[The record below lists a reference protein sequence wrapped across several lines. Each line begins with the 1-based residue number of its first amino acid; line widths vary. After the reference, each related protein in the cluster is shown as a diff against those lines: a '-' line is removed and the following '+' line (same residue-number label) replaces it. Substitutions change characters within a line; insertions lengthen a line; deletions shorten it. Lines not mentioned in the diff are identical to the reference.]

1 LVFLFMPADPHRT
14 GEWLE
19 AGPRWRFEPPEVP
32 ADVVVWL
39 HPPLPPGTPALQA
52 LRFAARRERAIAS
65 LRRRSP
71 RNLAVRAV
79 HRLSPPDWKTTA
91 IRSRTRTALLS
102 GALVELCIEPRPER
116 ILDVVAEQA
125 GALGSVGAFRSGA
138 GGAALVRVR
147 LPGGTEG
154 ILRATKKGSPG
165 DPSRAADGLGWLAGA
180 ELGMVP
186 RLLGRGEVAGA
197 SWSLESVLPGRRPG
211 RVGPD
216 LVRQVA
222 QICSCLPRSDRPITA
237 LGEDLEVIGV
247 RYPDLVPALQR
258 IQHRIRRIIAP
269 LPSVMRHGD
278 LWAGNVLV
286 EGTAVSGLVDWG
298 AWHDAA
304 VPGAD
309 LVHLFCTEEGVRNRR
324 ELGQVWRERPWQSDR
339 FHHATSEYW
348 QKLEFTPTPPVLDAI
363 AVAWW
368 AAQVAGSLMRLPH
381 LGTQEAWTAR
391 NVRSVVAALAGDIA
405 PTVDEPG

>member
-1 LVFLFMPADPHRT
+1 VKLEPLVFLFLPEDPHRT
-14 GEWLE
+14 GEWME
-19 AGPRWRFEPPEVP
+19 AGPEWRFEPPEVP
-32 ADVVVWL
+32 ADIVVWL
-39 HPPLPPGTPALQA
+39 HSPLSPGTPILQA
-52 LRFAARRERAIAS
+52 LRFAARRERAIAG
-65 LRRRSP
+65 LRRRPP

-79 HRLSPPDWKTTA
+79 HRLSPPEWMPA
-91 IRSRTRTALLS
+91 ALRNRTRTALLS

-116 ILDVVAEQA
+116 IIDVVAQRA
-125 GALGSVGAFRSGA
+125 GALGTVGTFRSGS
-138 GGAALVRVR
+138 GGAALIRVR
-147 LPGGTEG
+147 LGGGTEG

-165 DPSRAADGLGWLAGA
+165 DPARAADGLERLAEAGL
-180 ELGMVP
+180 EGVP

-197 SWSLESVLPGRRPG
+197 SWSLESVLPGRRPR
-211 RVGPD
+211 RVEPD

-222 QICSCLPRSDRPITA
+222 RICSLLPRGDGPITA
-237 LGEDLEVIGV
+237 LGDDFEVIGL
-247 RYPDLVPALQR
+247 RYPDLVPALER
-258 IQHRIRRIIAP
+258 IEHRIRPSIAP

-286 EGTAVSGLVDWG
+286 EGGAVSGLVDWG

-339 FHHATSEYW
+339 FSHATFEYW
-348 QKLEFTPTPPVLDAI
+348 QTLEFTPTRPVLDAI

-368 AAQVAGSLMRLPH
+368 ATQVAGSLMRLPH
-381 LGTQEAWTAR
+381 LGAQEGWTAR
-391 NVRSVVAALAGDIA
+391 SVRSVVAALEGEHDS
-405 PTVDEPG
+405 G